1 MDRIAILKEN
11 LRQTIGAKP
20 VLPVFGVVKSIEGDT
35 CTVDIDGLELSD
47 VRLKTTANAEE
58 TLQIIP
64 TVGTRVMMLSVD
76 GSIDNLTVVKCDHA
90 DRILAKN
97 GDFEMEIDLV
107 SGKIGAKNAT
117 TGLYELFDQL
127 QNILKLLKVYTPS
140 GPSGTPLP
148 DSIERIEEFESDFK
162 TILKQL

>member
-1 MDRIAILKEN
+1 MDRVAKLREN
-11 LRQTIGAKP
+11 LKQFVNARP
-20 VLPVFGVVKSIEGDT
+20 VLPVFGVVRSVEGDT
-35 CTVDIDGLELSD
+35 CTVEVDGLELSD
-47 VRLKTTANAEE
+47 VRLKTTADAAE
-58 TLQIIP
+58 TLLIIP
-64 TVGTRVMMLSVD
+64 TVGSRVMMLSVD
-76 GSIDNLTVVKCDHA
+76 GSIDNLTVVKSDHS
-90 DRILAKN
+90 DKILAKN
-97 GDFEMEIDLV
+97 GSFEMEVDLV

-148 DSIERIEEFESDFK
+148 DSIARIEGFESDFK

>member
-1 MDRIAILKEN
+1 MDRIAQLKEN

-20 VLPVFGVVKSIEGDT
+20 VLPVFGIVKSVEGDT
-35 CTVDIDGLELSD
+35 CTVDVNGLELSD
-47 VRLKTTANAEE
+47 IRLKTTADSEE
-58 TLQIIP
+58 TLLIIP
-64 TVGTRVMMLSVD
+64 TVGSHVMMISA
-76 GSIDNLTVVKCDHA
+76 GGTIDNLTVVKCDHA

-97 GDFEMEIDLV
+97 ADFQMEIDLV

-117 TGLYELFDQL
+117 TGLFELFDQL